1 MTREEQIE
9 QLLANPDN
17 LKKKKPFFR
26 ELRETY
32 PSTPEVV
39 SDMNKEVSVSPPDIK
54 VMAVTQEKFM
64 KELDPASHDVLFDDS
79 IPSIT
84 AKLSNGTYVEL
95 KHNKMS
101 VPFQR
106 LIKNKQVLHLTGN
119 PLQHTLMS
127 TNPSEEEND
136 NFITFKQY
144 WKLRN
149 MDGMKHKMVDTQK
162 SYGDAGLLFYYDY
175 KGRVKCK
182 VLSFK
187 DGYVLCPHNDEN
199 GDRML
204 ESVVYMSDGVE
215 YIDSYD
221 DKYMYR
227 YSKSSNSID
236 NKDNE
241 WVMEKR
247 VEHGFDE
254 IPLITKRGSVAWD
267 AVQNVIEIYE
277 VIYNVF
283 MAIQKR
289 YGWGILYIKGNFDD
303 KAKKIAGNIIL
314 NDNSINGTG
323 DAKFLAPP
331 SPDHIIET
339 LGLLEETIQKGSCTT
354 FILPKDIRLSG
365 DISGIAISLTQ
376 SLDIEN
382 ALQDCIEW
390 QNVADKMVRLFKYGL
405 SKELV
410 NTDKKKDAVTK
421 FAEMDIHSEFRVWK
435 PMNEAE
441 YNQMITVLTGAG
453 ILSKESGIELNTLSK
468 PDEKI
473 RVGKEKEIETETVV
487 EEDVNKTQIG
497 FNTNNNVQ

>member
-1 MTREEQIE
+1 MTREEQIK

-26 ELRETY
+26 TVKEVS
-32 PSTPEVV
+32 PSTPELVN
-39 SDMNKEVSVSPPDIK
+39 DMNTTVSVTPPNIK
-54 VMAVTQEKFM
+54 VMTVTQEQFM
-64 KELDPASHDVLFDDS
+64 KELDPSSHDVLFDDS

-84 AKLSNGTYVEL
+84 AKLSNGSYVEL

-127 TNPSEEEND
+127 TNPTDEENE

-182 VLSFK
+182 ILSFK
-187 DGYVLCPHNDEN
+187 DGYVLCPHNDDN

-204 ESVVYMSDGVE
+204 ESVVYMSDGIE

-227 YSKSSNSID
+227 YSKSAVSDDGKENG
-236 NKDNE
+236 
-241 WVMEKR
+241 WVMEEPI
-247 VEHGFDE
+247 EHGFDE
-254 IPLITKRGSVAWD
+254 IPLITKRGNVAWN

-410 NTDKKKDAVTK
+410 KNKKNKNALTE
-421 FAEMDIHSEFRVWK
+421 FAGMDIHSEFRVWK
-435 PMNEAE
+435 PLNEAE

-468 PDEKI
+468 PDEKM
-473 RVGKEKEIETETVV
+473 RVEKEKDTEFIIEESNA
-487 EEDVNKTQIG
+487 EKRIE
-497 FNTNNNVQ
+497 FNTNNNIQQQ